1 MLKCDRPEKPR
12 KIYVIPKQ
20 SKKRLKEISE
30 GTFKPKQPKAIK
42 ARSDRRAKQEREYL
56 NKTRPEFLAA
66 NPSCMARIKC
76 LGLPAVEIHH
86 KEGRIE
92 DLLNDKSKMIAL
104 CVECHRWAEAN
115 PNAAKALNI
124 SSNRL

>member
-56 NKTRPEFLAA
+56 TKTRPEVLKKF
-66 NPSCMARIKC
+66 PVCQARIKC
-76 LGLPAVEIHH
+76 IGSQSTECHH
-86 KEGRIE
+86 KIGRIE
-92 DLLNDKSKMIAL
+92 ERLNDKTNIIAL
-104 CVECHRWAEAN
+104 CHDCHVFCENN